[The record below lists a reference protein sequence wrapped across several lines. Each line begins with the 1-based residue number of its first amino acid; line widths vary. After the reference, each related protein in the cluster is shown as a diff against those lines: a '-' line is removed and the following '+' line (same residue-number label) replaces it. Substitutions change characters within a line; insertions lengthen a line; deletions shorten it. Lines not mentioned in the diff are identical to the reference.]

1 MLSLRNFEHVFG
13 KPRLKF
19 LWFMQNFVIHVEDN
33 FVIHVEEN
41 FVIHVEDNFVIHV
54 EDNFAICV

>member
-1 MLSLRNFEHVFG
+1 MLSLRNFENVFG

-33 FVIHVEEN
+33 FVIHVE
-41 FVIHVEDNFVIHV
+41 DNIAIQV